1 MKPYKHLALWER
13 YHIRSAIQFDYRPA
27 NIARTLKRDPQTIR
41 REIARGG
48 GYSNYDPDHAHKR
61 YKKKRTQKR
70 HPYRFKGILKQKALQ
85 LLATTDLEP
94 AGIGPRLTM
103 EHGEHMNI
111 SHMTIYRHI
120 YCDAKHG
127 GDLYKHLRTARKKP
141 KRRRKHKTIREFIKN
156 RRFIDQRPD
165 VVDRVERIGDLE
177 RDTIVGPANKGA
189 ILSIVDRKSSYC
201 WLDQIHRKASYD
213 THIGTRRQLKDV
225 RYHIKSVTNDN
236 GIEFADHRLTARYL
250 KTDVWFCH
258 PYQTNQS
265 ARIEQL
271 NKLVRQ
277 YLPKKMDLRFVQ
289 PKQLRAITEKLNN
302 RPRKKLGYKTP
313 FEVFFNT
320 FKPLTIPD
328 TS

>member
-1 MKPYKHLALWER
+1 MKPYKHLTLWER
-13 YHIRSAIQFDYRPA
+13 YHIRSAIQFKQKPA
-27 NIARTLKRDPQTIR
+27 KIARSLDRNPTTIR
-41 REIARGG
+41 REIQRGG
-48 GYSNYDPDHAHKR
+48 GYHDYDPDKAQN
-61 YKKKRTQKR
+61 YYEKKRGQKR
-70 HPYRFKGILKQKALQ
+70 PPYRFKGILKHYALQ
-85 LLATTDLEP
+85 LLTQTGLEP
-94 AGIGPRLTM
+94 AGIGPRLQL
-103 EHGEHMNI
+103 EHGEHMNV

-120 YCDAKHG
+120 YRDATDG
-127 GDLYKHLRTARKKP
+127 GTLYSYLRTARKKP
-141 KRRRKHKTIREFIKN
+141 KPRKKGKTVREIIKN
-156 RRFIDQRPD
+156 RRFIDQRPAI
-165 VVDRVERIGDLE
+165 VDQVDRIGDLE

-201 WLDQIHRKASYD
+201 WLDQIHRKSPYD

-225 RYHIKSVTNDN
+225 RHLITSMTNDN

-265 ARIEQL
+265 ARIEQI

-277 YLPKKMDLRFVQ
+277 YLPKKIDIRFVQ
-289 PKQLRAITEKLNN
+289 PKQLRAIAEILNN

-313 FEVFFNT
+313 FEVFFNI
-320 FKPLTIPD
+320 FKPLTLPD